1 MSIRLKLK
9 RMWRKSKGRIHQ
21 INDAVAFFLM
31 SLAYLIAVTPTAI
44 IFKMVNRDIID
55 RGLGDEE
62 SMSYWMPKL
71 NEEQEIERVQRMY

>member
-21 INDAVAFFLM
+21 INDVVAFLLM

-44 IFKMVNRDIID
+44 IYKLINRDIID

-62 SMSYWMPKL
+62 SLSYWMTKM